1 MCEALLREAIA
12 AMSNR
17 RRVLARGSAAL
28 LTLAAAAAFSGCREI
43 DVEPVS
49 LRGDSSSTLS
59 DGLVGYW
66 KLDESSATQP
76 VVDSSGSGGEGMPVN
91 GPSPSP
97 LVAPAKIRNAAS
109 RVFNGVDQYIDL
121 GNPAI
126 LNFAGPIT
134 LAAWVKAASM
144 PEDCRVVLGHGFR
157 YDPHGEVSL
166 RTGHGACDEEDE
178 PPSWQVGVFD
188 GADFFAA
195 TPIRA
200 EDIGTWIH
208 LTGTF
213 DGRTWRLYRNAT
225 EVSKLQTSKSPF
237 PFEASWSIGG
247 RVPLNPSSE
256 PRVLDG
262 SIDEVR
268 FYDRALTPAEVLDL
282 YNL

>member
-12 AMSNR
+12 AMSCR
-17 RRVLARGSAAL
+17 WRLLARGSAAIL
-28 LTLAAAAAFSGCREI
+28 ALAAAVFSGCREI
-43 DVEPVS
+43 DAEPISV
-49 LRGDSSSTLS
+49 RGDSSSMLS
-59 DGLVGYW
+59 HGLVGYW

-76 VVDSSGSGGEGMPVN
+76 VVDSSERGAEGTPVN
-91 GPSPSP
+91 GPLPSP
-97 LVAPAKIRNAAS
+97 LVAPAKIRNVAS

-134 LAAWVKAASM
+134 LAAWVNAAST

-166 RTGHGACDEEDE
+166 RSGHGSCDQEDK

-188 GADFFAA
+188 GVDFFAA
-195 TPIRA
+195 TPIRG

-225 EVSKLQTSKSPF
+225 EVSNLQTVKGPF

-247 RVPLNPSSE
+247 RVPINPPSE

-268 FYDRALTPAEVLDL
+268 FYNRALTAAEVVDL

>member
-1 MCEALLREAIA
+1 VVALTA
-12 AMSNR
+12 A
-17 RRVLARGSAAL
+17 VLA
-28 LTLAAAAAFSGCREI
+28 GCGQI
-43 DVEPVS
+43 DAEPIS
-49 LRGDSSSTLS
+49 MRDRSSSTLA

-66 KLDESSATQP
+66 KLDETSATQA
-76 VVDSSGSGGEGMPVN
+76 VVDSSERAGNGRAVN
-91 GPSPSP
+91 APLPSA
-97 LVAPAKIRNAAS
+97 LVAPAKIRNVAS

-121 GNPAI
+121 GNPAV

-134 LAAWVKAASM
+134 LAAWVNAASL

-157 YDPHGEVSL
+157 RDPHGEVSL
-166 RTGHGACDEEDE
+166 RSGHGSCDGEGK

-188 GADFFAA
+188 GSDFFAA
-195 TPIRA
+195 TPIRG

-213 DGRTWRLYRNAT
+213 DGKAWRLYRNAS
-225 EVSKLQTSKSPF
+225 EVSKLQTTKSPF

-247 RVPLNPSSE
+247 RVPVNPSSW
-256 PRVLDG
+256 PRVLNG

-268 FYDRALTPAEVLDL
+268 VYNRALTPAEVVDL